1 MRSWPICPSSS
12 PQKLSCSSTSRPPRR
27 SASNCRRHCLRALM
41 ILSND
46 VWTGRALQAES
57 DDLEVIGLALLYPA
71 LERNVC
77 VPGHH
82 GYPRA
87 SDLILGKAQRG
98 RSCHQITDATARPFL
113 HLSSFQLADLG
124 GKANYCYRDQL
135 QTWGGGH
142 PLSGC
147 GLRYARLIAA
157 LLCQHGP
164 SDPRQLVGEGSGQNV
179 RMQAL
184 SGANEPE
191 SEAVLRPVRRPQQN
205 DPGCLHEE
213 CSQVTVAALGD
224 APEDG
229 SISGRHLLRDEAE
242 PS

>member
-1 MRSWPICPSSS
+1 MRV
-12 PQKLSCSSTSRPPRR
+12 R
-27 SASNCRRHCLRALM
+27 CRRTTDVSCCARRDPNRLM
-41 ILSND
+41 TASGTT

-113 HLSSFQLADLG
+113 HLFISARRPRRESQLLLSGSASDVG
-124 GKANYCYRDQL
+124 
-135 QTWGGGH
+135 GGGH
-142 PLSGC
+142 PLSRR

-164 SDPRQLVGEGSGQNV
+164 SDPRQLVRPKRSDAGAERRERARVRSRASVHLVPPTVVGSSNMSGMNTIPGMACINHDQYDIDRGIAETV
-179 RMQAL
+179 QAL
-184 SGANEPE
+184 
-191 SEAVLRPVRRPQQN
+191 
-205 DPGCLHEE
+205 
-213 CSQVTVAALGD
+213 
-224 APEDG
+224 
-229 SISGRHLLRDEAE
+229 
-242 PS
+242 